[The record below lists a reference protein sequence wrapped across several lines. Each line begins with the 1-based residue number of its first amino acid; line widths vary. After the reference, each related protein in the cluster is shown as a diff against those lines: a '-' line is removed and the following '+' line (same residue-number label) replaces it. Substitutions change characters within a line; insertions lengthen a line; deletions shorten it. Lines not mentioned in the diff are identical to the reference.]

1 MLPSNPLPLP
11 SSANSRMTMDEEHNE
26 IDTKDDLLEL
36 QYWKRKFEMTR
47 REALE
52 WKEEV
57 GVTVFGDVGAWLEGE
72 IVRLV

>member
-1 MLPSNPLPLP
+1 
-11 SSANSRMTMDEEHNE
+11 MTVEEENNQS
-26 IDTKDDLLEL
+26 DKKDDLLEL

-57 GVTVFGDVGAWLEGE
+57 GVTVFGDVSAWLEGE